1 MSTENNAPIKEDVI
15 TTQATE
21 ENKVTFADL
30 GLSSKVLTAIEKRG
44 YKFPSPVQELAIP
57 EVLKDEND
65 FIVQAKTGTGK
76 TAAFGL
82 PIINQIKAGSGN
94 IKAMILTPTRELAVQ
109 VSAELSSFSRDLKV
123 VTVYGGQP
131 IRDQKRS
138 LAKGCDIV
146 VGTPGR
152 VIDFLSKD
160 SLRIDNLD
168 FLVLDEADEMLNMGF
183 IEDVETILSYT
194 PTEKRML
201 MFSATMPPRLASIA
215 ERFMKNVKSI
225 KVQSKEMTTNLVD
238 QRAYIVKDR
247 DRFEALDRLICME
260 KEFYGIIFTQTK
272 IDAERVSAKLD
283 EKGYAVE
290 FLHGDIPQKSRE
302 ELLKSFKQQKIRIL
316 VATDVAARGID
327 VNNLTHVVNF
337 SVPESPEAY
346 VHRIG
351 RTGRAGKSGNAITLV
366 VPSEKNRLER
376 VRKRTKAAIPLCP
389 IPAAQEVV
397 NAKKEYFKKEIIDIL
412 EEEPCLGIKSFSEDL
427 LAHHSPSQLIT
438 ALLHMNFGSD
448 LNEKNYPAL
457 QQPKDAPVSLY
468 VSRGRI
474 DKMNSRQIISFLA
487 QKSGVNP
494 SQIDGLKIFERFS
507 TCSAPKATA
516 DKILRA
522 FKRGQ
527 GRPAVRLDR
536 K

>member
-1 MSTENNAPIKEDVI
+1 MSKEKFAPKEDVI
-15 TTQATE
+15 TTSSTD
-21 ENKVTFADL
+21 ENKVTFQDL
-30 GLSSKVLTAIEKRG
+30 GLSNKVLNAIEKRG
-44 YKFPSPVQELAIP
+44 YKYPSPVQELAIP
-57 EVLKDEND
+57 TMLKDEND
-65 FIVQAKTGTGK
+65 LIVQAKTGTGK

-82 PIINQIKAGSGN
+82 PIINQIKGGSGR
-94 IKAMILTPTRELAVQ
+94 IKAMILAPTRELAVQ
-109 VSAELSSFSRDLKV
+109 VSTELSSFAKDLKI

-131 IRDQKRS
+131 IRDQKRA

-160 SLRIDNLD
+160 SLVVDGLD
-168 FLVLDEADEMLNMGF
+168 YVVLDEADEMLNMGF

-194 PTEKRML
+194 PEDKRML

-215 ERFMKNVKSI
+215 ERFMKNVKNI
-225 KVQSKEMTTNLVD
+225 KVQAKEMTTNLVE
-238 QRAYIVKDR
+238 QRAYTVKDR

-272 IDAERVSAKLD
+272 IDAERVSGKLF
-283 EKGYAVE
+283 EKGYAVD
-290 FLHGDIPQKSRE
+290 FLHGDIPQKLRE
-302 ELLKSFKQQKIRIL
+302 NLLSDFKDQKLRIL

-327 VNNLTHVVNF
+327 VNDLTHVVNF

-351 RTGRAGKSGNAITLV
+351 RTGRAGKKGTAITLV
-366 VPSEKNRLER
+366 VPTEKNRLER
-376 VRKRTKAAIPLCP
+376 VRKRTKAAIPFCKV
-389 IPAAQEVV
+389 PAAQEVV
-397 NAKKEYFKKEIIDIL
+397 AAKKHFFNKEIIEIL
-412 EEEPCLGIKSFSEDL
+412 EEEPCLGIKNFAEEL
-427 LAHHSPSQLIT
+427 LNDHSPVQLIK

-448 LNEKNYPAL
+448 LNEENYPSL

-468 VSRGRI
+468 VSRGKI
-474 DKMNSRQIISFLA
+474 DKMNARQIISFIS
-487 QKSGVNP
+487 QKSGVAP
-494 SQIDGLKIFERFS
+494 SQIDGLKIFDRFS
-507 TCSAPKATA
+507 TCSAPKPAA
-516 DKILRA
+516 EKILKA
-522 FKRGQ
+522 FKRGK